1 MHSEIVVGR
10 AHTCDVVI
18 DATVVSREHCRIG
31 TDANG
36 LYIIDMNSANG
47 TYVNGQRL
55 SPGTR
60 ISLPPG
66 SRVTAGANTEIDLNV
81 VRARLEG
88 QTIQAPPPPPIAPPP
103 APAAVPAPAPQ
114 PVSQPTPQPSQPPQM
129 RPAVATA
136 NACPNCG
143 SGNIMSLAVFNQ
155 KHNKEVKVKGGG
167 GGGCLTCL
175 LIIILFA
182 LFGPLL
188 LAVFGGAAVLGAVG
202 LAGVALLITE
212 NLHIV
217 IPIALIIL
225 VGTIVV
231 KLSEPK
237 WICEKCGKK
246 WR

>member
-1 MHSEIVVGR
+1 
-10 AHTCDVVI
+10 
-18 DATVVSREHCRIG
+18 
-31 TDANG
+31 
-36 LYIIDMNSANG
+36 
-47 TYVNGQRL
+47 
-55 SPGTR
+55 
-60 ISLPPG
+60 
-66 SRVTAGANTEIDLNV
+66 
-81 VRARLEG
+81 
-88 QTIQAPPPPPIAPPP
+88 
-103 APAAVPAPAPQ
+103 
-114 PVSQPTPQPSQPPQM
+114 
-129 RPAVATA
+129 
-136 NACPNCG
+136 
-143 SGNIMSLAVFNQ
+143 MSLAVFNQ